1 MPITPVQSLNRN
13 PSSGSAPTKTN
24 TTPTIRR
31 RNTEILP
38 SDLHFL
44 NEYLEEEYSNE
55 DEHETSEYFI
65 SVTIDEIVCALF
77 AILSIGSGIIYYE
90 TRICENECD
99 EFFDNKRLAE
109 KTTLIF
115 SSLSAL
121 FFIVSLIPKYYHVFK
136 LMKIARYISIK
147 DTFRESNLWIGLLVE
162 LVLAIIHPN
171 LIFKDKYVTTG
182 KGWNILNVDYN
193 WNDFFLVIMIFRLF
207 YVVKIVIISTKY
219 FTARADRVC
228 KMMGMKLDLFF
239 TLKCVMIKNT
249 SIFLI
254 FLTLTVCFGFAYML
268 KVIEGPVSRIT
279 GSTHMNNYTNYGNC
293 FWNIFVT
300 MTTVGYG
307 DYVPKTMLGRLITF
321 LTALSGNILLAMNI
335 SFLQSKTQMTSDEE
349 HALDFIERME
359 ERENM
364 QSIAASYFK
373 ANFTY
378 FVHKKKFIRSE
389 IPSTKE
395 NKDKLVELAKNKF
408 LKRKEFQ
415 KILHQFQVKYKMPTD
430 MDKIKN
436 KINSLCETVVNTD
449 KKIELISQ
457 KIQLLVKNLQKFGN

>member
-1 MPITPVQSLNRN
+1 MPITPLQSINRN

-24 TTPTIRR
+24 TTPTIKR

-90 TRICENECD
+90 TRICESECD
-99 EFFDNKRLAE
+99 EFFDDKKLAE
-109 KTTLIF
+109 KVTLIF

-147 DTFRESNLWIGLLVE
+147 DSFRESNLWIELLVE
-162 LVLAIIHPN
+162 LILAIIHPN

-228 KMMGMKLDLFF
+228 KMMGMKLDLFRCKQSVWCLHGQRKRLF
-239 TLKCVMIKNT
+239 HWLHLGILPFFLL
-249 SIFLI
+249 SILPYDKYCAVVFVDGNRKQS
-254 FLTLTVCFGFAYML
+254 VCRRFRL
-268 KVIEGPVSRIT
+268 
-279 GSTHMNNYTNYGNC
+279 
-293 FWNIFVT
+293 
-300 MTTVGYG
+300 
-307 DYVPKTMLGRLITF
+307 VP
-321 LTALSGNILLAMNI
+321 
-335 SFLQSKTQMTSDEE
+335 
-349 HALDFIERME
+349 
-359 ERENM
+359 
-364 QSIAASYFK
+364 
-373 ANFTY
+373 
-378 FVHKKKFIRSE
+378 
-389 IPSTKE
+389 
-395 NKDKLVELAKNKF
+395 
-408 LKRKEFQ
+408 
-415 KILHQFQVKYKMPTD
+415 
-430 MDKIKN
+430 
-436 KINSLCETVVNTD
+436 
-449 KKIELISQ
+449 
-457 KIQLLVKNLQKFGN
+457 